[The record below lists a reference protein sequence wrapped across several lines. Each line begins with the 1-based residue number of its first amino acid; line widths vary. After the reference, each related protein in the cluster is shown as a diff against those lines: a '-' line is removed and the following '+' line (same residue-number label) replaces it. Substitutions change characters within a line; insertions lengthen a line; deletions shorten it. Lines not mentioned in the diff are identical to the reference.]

1 MGSQPYLT
9 RRSFI
14 RLSAIG
20 LSAALAACAPQV
32 TPEPTVAPEPPKE
45 APTAAQSVAEATQVP
60 EAPAAAAGT
69 PEEILTAEGNMPGSP
84 DHPRGWRTLLPDLP
98 PAVPYTPPVVITN
111 ARRVDAGTKFVGSDD
126 LANNP
131 WTRMVKSLFGIE
143 YKTLFTWVT
152 ADEGNQ
158 KYNLAMASGE
168 LPDYM
173 EEMPNAI
180 FLQAVQAD
188 MLEDI
193 TEAFDLYACPRWK
206 KATEDFAEM
215 AWALPMVNG
224 RKYGYCRA
232 LSTSAQDSITW
243 YRVDWLEQVGLDVP
257 KTLDD
262 CYNVAKAFIEADLGQ
277 GDKGTTI
284 GISANDSYKARNG
297 AWSSTLDVV
306 FGAWRI
312 APEHWT
318 PEGDG
323 LMYNAIRPIVKEP
336 LAVLRKWYADGIL
349 RKDFYTLQISDS
361 QMDYSSNQC
370 GLHFSPTYSLL
381 RDSVQNDPTARWG
394 WTDIP
399 TGPTG
404 QKGKNGKSPYRDNPF
419 CYRKGATT
427 IEQNFQVINWMSDLV
442 EEPERRMHGWE
453 GHDYEWNGDEFKVG
467 QVSWSKWTIGPV
479 GAAGGSRLDPRYQ
492 GIDLEYKMNEW
503 GKIPPEKRD
512 AQQEL
517 FFADPTGVETLNR
530 EAQLF
535 VIEHNAE
542 DALQDSFQA
551 LPTPTMI
558 SHWADLKKL
567 EDETYISIIT
577 GQKPLEAFDAF
588 VEQWKQM
595 GGDQVTAEVTEWYKN
610 K

>member
-1 MGSQPYLT
+1 
-9 RRSFI
+9 
-14 RLSAIG
+14 
-20 LSAALAACAPQV
+20 
-32 TPEPTVAPEPPKE
+32 
-45 APTAAQSVAEATQVP
+45 
-60 EAPAAAAGT
+60 
-69 PEEILTAEGNMPGSP
+69 MP
-84 DHPRGWRTLLPDLP
+84 H
-98 PAVPYTPPVVITN
+98 TPPVIITN
-111 ARRVDAGTKFVGSDD
+111 ARRVDAGTKFVGTDD

-143 YKTLFTWVT
+143 YKTVFTWVT

-168 LPDYM
+168 LPDYL
-173 EEMPNAI
+173 EELPNAI
-180 FLQAVQAD
+180 FLQAVQAG

-193 TEAFDLYACPRWK
+193 TDAFDLYAGPRWK
-206 KATEDFAEM
+206 KATEDFSEM
-215 AWALPMVNG
+215 AWALPMVDG

-232 LSTSAQDSITW
+232 LSMSAQDSITW
-243 YRVDWLEQVGLDVP
+243 YREDWLEKVGLDVP

-262 CYNVAKAFIEADLGQ
+262 CYDVAKAFIEADLGQ
-277 GDKGTTI
+277 GDTGTTI
-284 GISANDSYKARNG
+284 GISANESYKARNG
-297 AWSSTLDVV
+297 AWSGTLDVV

-318 PEGDG
+318 PEGEA
-323 LMYNAIRPIVKEP
+323 LMYNATRSIVKEP

-349 RKDFYTLQISDS
+349 RKDLYTLQISDS
-361 QMDYSSNQC
+361 QQDYSSNQC
-370 GLHFSPTYSLL
+370 GLHFSPTYNLL

-404 QKGKNGKSPYRDNPF
+404 QKGKNGKSPYRDAPF

-427 IEQNFQVINWMSDLV
+427 IEQNFQVINWMSDLI

-453 GHDYEWNGDEFKVG
+453 GHDYEWDGDEFRVG

-492 GIDLEYKMNEW
+492 GIDLAYKMNEW
-503 GKIPPEKRD
+503 GKVPPEQRD

-530 EAQLF
+530 EAQLY
-535 VIEHNAE
+535 VIKHNAE
-542 DALQDSFQA
+542 DALQDSFQT

-558 SHWADLKKL
+558 SHWTDLKKL

-577 GQKPLEAFDAF
+577 GQKPMEAFDAF
-588 VEQWKQM
+588 VEQWKKM
-595 GGDQVTAEVTEWYKN
+595 GGDQVTAEVNEWWKN